1 MRRYCYYC
9 DKEVEYRIVEKEV
22 ELEIKGVE
30 VKYLARIA
38 YCNECGNE
46 IDVPELD
53 DENIKR
59 ANLEYRKKAGI
70 ITVEEIQALLEKYD
84 IGKKPLAALLG
95 WGETTIERYFEGVTP
110 LKIYSDELK
119 RLQNPRYMLKVYE
132 ANKEALSEVA
142 RKKLKSALDRLLN
155 YKPEKTAKVEDVAN
169 FFLSKVD
176 NEAGSAITPLKLQ
189 KLLYYAQGWHL
200 AFFDAPL
207 FTSDLEAWVHGPV
220 CPEIYYKY
228 RDYGYRSIEK
238 VEENVDALFDISQV
252 ELLNVINEV
261 YGIFDAKVLE
271 RMTHKDEP
279 WREARKGYQT
289 GELCNEIISKESIKN
304 YFKTLKEIFDINEI
318 EDIKKSL
325 RRYQDIFFL

>member
-1 MRRYCYYC
+1 MKRYCYYC
-9 DKEVEYRIVEKEV
+9 DKEVEYNVIEKEI
-22 ELEIKGVE
+22 ELEIKGVK
-30 VKYLARIA
+30 VKYPAKIA

-46 IDVPELD
+46 IDVPALD
-53 DENIKR
+53 DENIQK

-70 ITVEEIQALLEKYD
+70 ITIEELQALLEKYN

-95 WGETTIERYFEGVTP
+95 WGETTIERYFDGITP

-132 ANKEALSEVA
+132 ANKEALSDVA

-155 YKPEKTAKVEDVAN
+155 YKPKRTVSVEDVAD

-200 AFFDAPL
+200 GFFDAPL
-207 FTSDLEAWVHGPV
+207 FTSDLQAWVHGPV

-228 RDYGYRSIEK
+228 QDYGWRNIEK
-238 VEENVDALFDISQV
+238 VRANDAVFDASQL
-252 ELLNVINEV
+252 ELLNIVNEV

-279 WREARKGYQT
+279 WREARRGYQAS
-289 GELCNEIISKESIKN
+289 EHCQEIIPKESIKK
-304 YFKTLKEIFDINEI
+304 YFKTLREIFDINEI

-325 RRYQDIFFL
+325 RKYQDIFFV